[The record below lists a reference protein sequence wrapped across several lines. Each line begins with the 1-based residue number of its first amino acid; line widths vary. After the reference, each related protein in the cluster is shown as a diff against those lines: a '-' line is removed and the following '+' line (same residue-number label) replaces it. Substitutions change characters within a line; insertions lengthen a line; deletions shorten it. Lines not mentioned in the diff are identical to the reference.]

1 MDNRDIELFVN
12 LSESESLL
20 GDSMLMMKKIIK
32 INEKNNQQPGLFWK
46 KWRKIDVRE
55 TWNQSTLLRSRIL
68 KGSKLS

>member
-32 INEKNNQQPGLFWK
+32 INEKNNQQPGLF
-46 KWRKIDVRE
+46 
-55 TWNQSTLLRSRIL
+55 
-68 KGSKLS
+68 